1 MILRGRDMDGVC
13 LVRLLLT
20 LDSVYREELLH
31 SVAHEPLQR
40 APGLTLVP
48 LKVLH
53 TTHPV
58 GSGGHSW
65 GIEVTGIAAP

>member
-1 MILRGRDMDGVC
+1 MDRVC
-13 LVRLLLT
+13 LAGLLLT
-20 LDSVYREELLH
+20 LDSVCREELLH

-48 LKVLH
+48 LKVFH

-65 GIEVTGIAAP
+65 GTEVTGIAVP